1 MARPRHDLDVALKA
15 ICSNVYYQPPSR
27 MTYPCILYVLEG
39 KKDVR
44 ADDFRYLTYNEYN
57 IKYITRNPDDP
68 VVETILNSFDNISFD
83 RPYKS
88 DNLYHYVYTL
98 YY

>member
-15 ICSNVYYQPPSR
+15 ICPNVYFQPPSK
-27 MTYPCILYVLEG
+27 MSYPCILYTLEG
-39 KKDVR
+39 KPAVH
-44 ADDFRYLTYNEYN
+44 ADNKRYISMNQYNL
-57 IKYITRNPDDP
+57 KYITRNPDDT
-68 VVETILNSFDNISFD
+68 VVDTILESFENISFD

-88 DNLYHYVYTL
+88 DNLYHNVYTL